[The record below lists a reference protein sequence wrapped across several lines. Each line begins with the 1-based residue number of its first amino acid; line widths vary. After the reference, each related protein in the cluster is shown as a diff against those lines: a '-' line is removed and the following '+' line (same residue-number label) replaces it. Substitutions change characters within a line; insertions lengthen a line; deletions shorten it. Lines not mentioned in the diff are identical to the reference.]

1 MGISSS
7 RRVFHRSPSRPCRPS
22 WTERTFVKS
31 DEAEH
36 DLCTDRPR
44 FLSRHDIIK
53 VIPKNIMKLIN
64 HPEPTAQITGFQE
77 LFVHLNRQN
86 TEELRLL
93 VVEYFRESPV
103 LRGNLSE

>member
-1 MGISSS
+1 
-7 RRVFHRSPSRPCRPS
+7 
-22 WTERTFVKS
+22 
-31 DEAEH
+31 
-36 DLCTDRPR
+36 
-44 FLSRHDIIK
+44 
-53 VIPKNIMKLIN
+53 MKLIT

-86 TEELRLL
+86 TEQLRLL